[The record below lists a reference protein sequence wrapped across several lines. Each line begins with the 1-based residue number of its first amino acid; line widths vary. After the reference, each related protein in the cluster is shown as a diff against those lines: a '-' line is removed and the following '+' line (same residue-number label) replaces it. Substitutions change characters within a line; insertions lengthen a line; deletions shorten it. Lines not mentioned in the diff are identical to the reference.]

1 MKSGRK
7 GWWRKTKA
15 FFRLLR
21 SKMVREEMPP
31 NRIAAG
37 WAIGMFAGCSIPFG
51 FQLVVSIP
59 LAIITKTSKVGAT
72 VATFVTNPVT
82 IFFIYPAQT
91 WAVHRVL
98 FGSSPNL
105 PSEWTWE
112 TVRALAGRTIASFF
126 IGGLVLAAL
135 LTPPTYFLVKR
146 TVVAHRERRRL
157 RAEAAAAAEGARP

>member
-1 MKSGRK
+1 MMMRV
-7 GWWRKTKA
+7 
-15 FFRLLR
+15 
-21 SKMVREEMPP
+21 SK
-31 NRIAAG
+31 I
-37 WAIGMFAGCSIPFG
+37 
-51 FQLVVSIP
+51 
-59 LAIITKTSKVGAT
+59 GAT
-72 VATFVTNPVT
+72 LGTFVTNPVT

-157 RAEAAAAAEGARP
+157 RAEAAAAAAGARP

>member
-59 LAIITKTSKVGAT
+59 LAIITKTS
-72 VATFVTNPVT
+72 
-82 IFFIYPAQT
+82 
-91 WAVHRVL
+91 
-98 FGSSPNL
+98 
-105 PSEWTWE
+105 
-112 TVRALAGRTIASFF
+112 
-126 IGGLVLAAL
+126 
-135 LTPPTYFLVKR
+135 
-146 TVVAHRERRRL
+146 
-157 RAEAAAAAEGARP
+157 